1 MARPRL
7 VALYTDF
14 GHRDVYAGV
23 LRAILRTLAP
33 ESEVVDICHEVPSGD
48 RHAAAFMLLSSV
60 PYLPRGTIH
69 LCVVDPG
76 VGTSRMLVAVRAGG
90 HTFIGPDNGVF
101 APVIEALGGVT
112 EARYLTNEKLQ
123 GPRRGATFHGRD
135 VMAPVAAHLVRGI
148 DFANVGER
156 AGALEELPGFAPD
169 VATERVSGRVLHVAA
184 HAGRAVGRDVRRRGA
199 GRAPRLRGQ
208 RRLPRGGRARRK
220 RRGETPRRVRH
231 SRDGDTEGLVTS
243 LYLDCFSG
251 VAGDMLVGALLDLG
265 ASFDAVESGLARLG
279 VEGYRL
285 ERRSVKRGAIAAT
298 KFEVHLSGHEG
309 ADPGAVHDIRSQA
322 RLVGG
327 GAAGGHHHHHADEPS
342 RAPHDHSHEHHHE
355 HDHAPSRGLRE
366 IAQLIEK
373 ARLPQRAASRA
384 LAAFRLLA
392 EAEGRVHGVPPETV
406 HFHEVGAVD
415 AICDIVGAC
424 LALEDLGVERVFVGP
439 LRAGSGFVKCEHG
452 SMPVPA
458 PGTLG
463 CLTGFDVRFEEG
475 RGELVTP
482 TGACLVG
489 SLAKPGLPPS
499 FVVARV
505 GYGAGTRDPHD
516 VPNVLRAVLGDVP
529 AAGDAETVYE
539 LSTNLDHVAPTVL
552 AVAVDAALA
561 AGALD
566 ASVVPCTMKKGRPGH
581 LLTALVPASR
591 RDAVES
597 ALFAETG
604 TLGIRRVAVERTV
617 LAREFVEV
625 DTSYG
630 VIRVKIGRHGGRVT
644 SCVPEFE
651 DCRAA
656 AERAGAPV
664 AEVIDAARRAVRR

>member
-1 MARPRL
+1 M
-7 VALYTDF
+7 
-14 GHRDVYAGV
+14 
-23 LRAILRTLAP
+23 
-33 ESEVVDICHEVPSGD
+33 
-48 RHAAAFMLLSSV
+48 
-60 PYLPRGTIH
+60 
-69 LCVVDPG
+69 
-76 VGTSRMLVAVRAGG
+76 
-90 HTFIGPDNGVF
+90 
-101 APVIEALGGVT
+101 
-112 EARYLTNEKLQ
+112 
-123 GPRRGATFHGRD
+123 
-135 VMAPVAAHLVRGI
+135 
-148 DFANVGER
+148 
-156 AGALEELPGFAPD
+156 
-169 VATERVSGRVLHVAA
+169 
-184 HAGRAVGRDVRRRGA
+184 
-199 GRAPRLRGQ
+199 
-208 RRLPRGGRARRK
+208 
-220 RRGETPRRVRH
+220 
-231 SRDGDTEGLVTS
+231 TS

-265 ASFDAVESGLARLG
+265 ASFDAVQDGLARLG
-279 VEGYRL
+279 VKGYRL
-285 ERRSVKRGAIAAT
+285 ERRDVKRGAIAAT
-298 KFEVHLSGHEG
+298 KFDVVLPSQHAAELIQAPYAAPSHSIPCQARFGGE
-309 ADPGAVHDIRSQA
+309 ASQA
-322 RLVGG
+322 PHAHDHGHDHG
-327 GAAGGHHHHHADEPS
+327 HDHHH
-342 RAPHDHSHEHHHE
+342 DHE
-355 HDHAPSRGLRE
+355 HAPSRGLRE
-366 IAQLIEK
+366 ITHLIEE
-373 ARLPQRAASRA
+373 AHLAPRVTARA

-392 EAEGRVHGVPPETV
+392 EAEGRVHGVAPETV

-463 CLTGFDVRFEEG
+463 CLAGFDVRFEEG

-489 SLAKPGLPPS
+489 SLAKPGLPPG
-499 FVVARV
+499 FVVTRV

-516 VPNVLRAVLGDVP
+516 VPNVLRAVLGEVP
-529 AAGDAETVYE
+529 SAGDAETVFE
-539 LSTNLDHVAPTVL
+539 LSTNLDHLAPTVL

-591 RDAVES
+591 REAVES
-597 ALFAETG
+597 AIFAETG

-617 LAREFVEV
+617 LPREIVDV

-656 AERAGAPV
+656 ADRAGAPV
-664 AEVIDAARRAVRR
+664 AEVLEAARRAVNR